1 MARRKLTDEQKK
13 AASERLAKA
22 REARGHDG
30 RMGVHEDI
38 RDHPEDHY
46 LHWKKVK
53 QWIKSCETELKAMKH
68 LKKSSKYQDRQQYSD
83 LEVYIYNMK
92 KYLTTGVWLDFR
104 YGEDRESK
112 IKYRCL
118 AKAYY
123 EDGEVKR
130 TIGVWYDDVGMWT
143 KELEE
148 EYNEF

>member
-22 REARGHDG
+22 RAARGHDG
-30 RMGVHEDI
+30 RMGVHEHI
-38 RDHPEDHY
+38 RDLPEDHY

-53 QWIKSCETELKAMKH
+53 QWIKSCELELKGMKH
-68 LKKSSKYQDRQQYSD
+68 LKKSSKYQERQQYSD

-104 YGEDRESK
+104 YGEDRENK

-130 TIGVWYDDVGMWT
+130 TVGVWYDDVGMWT

-148 EYNEF
+148 EYES

>member
-1 MARRKLTDEQKK
+1 MARRKLTDEEKK

-30 RMGVHEDI
+30 RMGVHESI
-38 RDHPEDHY
+38 RDYPEDHY

-53 QWIKSCETELKAMKH
+53 QWIKSCELELKGMRH
-68 LKKSSKYQDRQQYSD
+68 LKNSTKWQERSQHKD

-92 KYLTTGVWLDFR
+92 KYLSGGVWLDFR
-104 YGEDRESK
+104 YGEDREHK

-118 AKAYY
+118 AKAYDD
-123 EDGEVKR
+123 EDKVKR

-148 EYNEF
+148 EYEG